1 MEKMTD
7 IQLVLVEAVGVYMTG
22 TYVGYLADVTLR
34 YPNRAV
40 MMSNMREAQKVAGM
54 RDIVYDIIFYILNE
68 EV

>member
-1 MEKMTD
+1 MEEMTAEQ
-7 IQLVLVEAVGVYMTG
+7 ITLVKSIGVYAKG

-34 YPNRAV
+34 HPARSV

-54 RDIVYDIIFYILNE
+54 RDIVYGIIFYILNE